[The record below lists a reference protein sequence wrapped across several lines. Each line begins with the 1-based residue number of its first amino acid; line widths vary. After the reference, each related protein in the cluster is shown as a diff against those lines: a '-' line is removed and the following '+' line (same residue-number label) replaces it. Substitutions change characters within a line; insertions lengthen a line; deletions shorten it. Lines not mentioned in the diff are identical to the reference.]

1 MHSTSVPRKLIR
13 WPWMWSYSTDRTSKG
28 SGPARIYLG
37 KAAPAQPTWSPLM
50 RRWLAPGDNKKSV
63 DAVSLQQTL
72 WSLLSHEA
80 FCWRSCQD
88 KCTCHYVKN
97 QLGGWAQ
104 RVVMNG
110 TDISGVKNNASLEEL
125 QEVRKELWNRSWLMH
140 ETGFTSLKERTL
152 NKGLPGLLYPV
163 QVWGLSAEL
172 SAPAAPCCYLAGA
185 TEPHALCIA
194 RDQCQ
199 FTASWPQAPLGLRL
213 PWTGAQSA
221 TAHQDNRVKGN
232 LVGGTLTFDLW
243 IKKLTGWKEEQDW
256 VCRPS
261 KRIVQPI
268 EHRILINMRT
278 R

>member
-37 KAAPAQPTWSPLM
+37 KAAPAWPTWSPLM

-63 DAVSLQQTL
+63 DTVSLQQTL

-199 FTASWPQAPLGLRL
+199 FTASWPQAPVNWSSICNCTPGQQGKR
-213 PWTGAQSA
+213 QFS
-221 TAHQDNRVKGN
+221 
-232 LVGGTLTFDLW
+232 GGDSDLW
-243 IKKLTGWKEEQDW
+243 LMNQETYWL
-256 VCRPS
+256 
-261 KRIVQPI
+261 KRRAGLSMQTKQ
-268 EHRILINMRT
+268 ENRSTNRT
-278 R
+278 QNTN